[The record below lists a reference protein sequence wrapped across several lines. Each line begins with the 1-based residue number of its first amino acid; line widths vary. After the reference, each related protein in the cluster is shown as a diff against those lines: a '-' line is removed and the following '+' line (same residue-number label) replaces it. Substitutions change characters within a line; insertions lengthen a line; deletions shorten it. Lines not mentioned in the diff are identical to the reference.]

1 MGDIALTV
9 SSVMRGIVGLGS
21 LLETSEMVVKEGYL
35 KGNL

>member
-9 SSVMRGIVGLGS
+9 SSVMCGIVDLGS
-21 LLETSEMVVKEGYL
+21 FLETSEIVVKEGHL